1 MKVIIIVILA
11 LLLKGCTFEPTSG
24 ILEIDS
30 SKLEPQT
37 LIVEAKSKYN
47 ISKDRSYLD
56 PSKLYT
62 IVDET
67 IREFDIDIHH
77 RNNLNLI
84 FETLIAET
92 KAGQFSYT
100 KAAKKYKNYGIAQMK
115 LTNAEFLKRY
125 IKNVSKHD
133 YNILMNLRNNNRSE
147 EWNLMNNT
155 RYSVALCLIHYY
167 QRDKNVSKKAHCL
180 EQRAKIWKKHYN
192 TYKGLGEPEYYVER
206 VQKYFKDY
214 IKPTDKNLNL

>member
-1 MKVIIIVILA
+1 MKGIFIVILA

-133 YNILMNLRNNNRSE
+133 YNILMNLRNNDKSE
-147 EWNLMNNT
+147 EWNLMNNI

-167 QRDKNVSKKAHCL
+167 QRDKNISKKAHCL

-192 TYKGLGEPEYYVER
+192 TIKGKGTPEKYILR
-206 VQKYFKDY
+206 VQNFAKEQLNV
-214 IKPTDKNLNL
+214 NL

>member
-1 MKVIIIVILA
+1 MKAILIVILA

-24 ILEIDS
+24 ILEVDS
-30 SKLEPQT
+30 NKLEPQI
-37 LIVEAKSKYN
+37 LIVETHNKYN
-47 ISKDRSYLD
+47 ISKNQNLYS
-56 PSKLYT
+56 SKLYT

-67 IREFDIDIHH
+67 IQEFDIDIHH

-115 LTNAEFLKRY
+115 LTNAEFLKSY
-125 IKNVSKHD
+125 IKNASKHD
-133 YNILMNLRNNNRSE
+133 YNVLMNLRNNNKSE
-147 EWNLMNNT
+147 QWNLMNNV

-192 TYKGLGEPEYYVER
+192 TIKGKGTPEKYISR
-206 VQKYFKDY
+206 VQNYKEQFNA
-214 IKPTDKNLNL
+214 NL

>member
-1 MKVIIIVILA
+1 MKGILIVILA

-47 ISKDRSYLD
+47 ILKDRSYLD
-56 PSKLYT
+56 PSKLYA

-92 KAGQFSYT
+92 KAGQFSYS

-115 LTNAEFLKRY
+115 LTNAEFLKSY

-133 YNILMNLRNNNRSE
+133 YHILMNLRNNDKSE
-147 EWNLMNNT
+147 EWNLMNNI
-155 RYSVALCLIHYY
+155 RYSIALCLIHYY
-167 QRDKNVSKKAHCL
+167 QRDKNISKKAHCL

-192 TYKGLGEPEYYVER
+192 TIKGKGTPEKYILR
-206 VQKYFKDY
+206 VQNFTKEQLNV
-214 IKPTDKNLNL
+214 NL

>member
-1 MKVIIIVILA
+1 MKGILIVILA

-30 SKLEPQT
+30 NKLEPQT

-92 KAGQFSYT
+92 KAGQFSFT
-100 KAAKKYKNYGIAQMK
+100 KAARKYKNYGIAQMK
-115 LTNAEFLKRY
+115 LTNAEFLKSY
-125 IKNVSKHD
+125 IMNVSKHD
-133 YNILMNLRNNNRSE
+133 YHILMNLRNNNKSE
-147 EWNLMNNT
+147 EWNLMNNINGQ
-155 RYSVALCLIHYY
+155 VCL
-167 QRDKNVSKKAHCL
+167 Q
-180 EQRAKIWKKHYN
+180 
-192 TYKGLGEPEYYVER
+192 
-206 VQKYFKDY
+206 
-214 IKPTDKNLNL
+214 

>member
-1 MKVIIIVILA
+1 MKGILIVILA

-37 LIVEAKSKYN
+37 FIVEAKSKYN

-56 PSKLYT
+56 PIKLYT

-67 IREFDIDIHH
+67 IREFEIDIHH
-77 RNNLNLI
+77 TNNLNLI

-92 KAGQFSYT
+92 KAGQFSYS

-133 YNILMNLRNNNRSE
+133 YNILMNLRNNDRSE
-147 EWNLMNNT
+147 EWNLMNNV

-192 TYKGLGEPEYYVER
+192 TIKGKGTPEKYILR
-206 VQKYFKDY
+206 VQNFAKEQLNV
-214 IKPTDKNLNL
+214 NL

>member
-1 MKVIIIVILA
+1 MKGILIVILA

-37 LIVEAKSKYN
+37 FIVEAKSKYN

-67 IREFDIDIHH
+67 IREFEIDIHH
-77 RNNLNLI
+77 TNNLNLI

-92 KAGQFSYT
+92 KAGQFSYS

-115 LTNAEFLKRY
+115 LTNAEFLKSY

-133 YNILMNLRNNNRSE
+133 YNILMNLRNNDRSE
-147 EWNLMNNT
+147 EWNLMNNV

-192 TYKGLGEPEYYVER
+192 TIKGKGTPEKYILR
-206 VQKYFKDY
+206 VQNFAKEQLNV
-214 IKPTDKNLNL
+214 NL

>member
-1 MKVIIIVILA
+1 MKGILIVIFA

-30 SKLEPQT
+30 NKLEPQT
-37 LIVEAKSKYN
+37 LIIEAKSKYN
-47 ISKDRSYLD
+47 ISKDRTYLD

-92 KAGQFSYT
+92 KAGQFSFT

-125 IKNVSKHD
+125 IKTVSKHD
-133 YNILMNLRNNNRSE
+133 YHILMNLRNNDKSE
-147 EWNLMNNT
+147 EWNLMNNI

-167 QRDKNVSKKAHCL
+167 QRDKNISKKAHCL

-192 TYKGLGEPEYYVER
+192 TIKGKGTPEKYILR
-206 VQKYFKDY
+206 VQNFTKEQLNV
-214 IKPTDKNLNL
+214 NL

>member
-1 MKVIIIVILA
+1 MKGILILILA
-11 LLLKGCTFEPTSG
+11 LLLKGCTFEPTSR

-30 SKLEPQT
+30 SKLEQQT
-37 LIVEAKSKYN
+37 FVVEAKSKYN

-56 PSKLYT
+56 PIKLYT

-67 IREFDIDIHH
+67 IREFEIDIHH
-77 RNNLNLI
+77 TNNLNLI

-92 KAGQFSYT
+92 KAGQFSYS

-133 YNILMNLRNNNRSE
+133 YNILMNLRNNDRSE
-147 EWNLMNNT
+147 EWNLMNNV

-192 TYKGLGEPEYYVER
+192 TIKGKGTPEKYILR
-206 VQKYFKDY
+206 VQNFAKEQLNV
-214 IKPTDKNLNL
+214 NL

>member
-1 MKVIIIVILA
+1 MKGILIAILA

-37 LIVEAKSKYN
+37 LIVEAKSKYS

-67 IREFDIDIHH
+67 IIEFDIDIHH

-100 KAAKKYKNYGIAQMK
+100 KAAKKYKNFGIAQMK

-155 RYSVALCLIHYY
+155 RYSVAFCLIHYY

>member
-1 MKVIIIVILA
+1 MKGILIVILA

-24 ILEIDS
+24 ILEVDS
-30 SKLEPQT
+30 NKLEQQT
-37 LIVEAKSKYN
+37 FIVEAKSKYN

-67 IREFDIDIHH
+67 IREFEIDIHH
-77 RNNLNLI
+77 TNNLNLI

-92 KAGQFSYT
+92 KAGQFSYS

-133 YNILMNLRNNNRSE
+133 YNILMNLRNNDRSE
-147 EWNLMNNT
+147 QWNLMNNV

-192 TYKGLGEPEYYVER
+192 TIKGKGTPEKYILR
-206 VQKYFKDY
+206 VQNFAKEQLNV
-214 IKPTDKNLNL
+214 NL

>member
-1 MKVIIIVILA
+1 MLA

-30 SKLEPQT
+30 NKLEPQT

-47 ISKDRSYLD
+47 ISKDRTYLD

-77 RNNLNLI
+77 RNNLNLV

-92 KAGQFSYT
+92 KAGQFSFT

-133 YNILMNLRNNNRSE
+133 YRILMNLRNNDKSE
-147 EWNLMNNT
+147 EWNLMNNI

-167 QRDKNVSKKAHCL
+167 QRDKNISKKAHCL

-192 TYKGLGEPEYYVER
+192 TIKGKGTPEKYILR
-206 VQKYFKDY
+206 VQNFTKEQLNV
-214 IKPTDKNLNL
+214 NL